1 MHWFHNITARLL
13 IVGCVIAAAF
23 PITASGQDLTK
34 SLQYRQQFAQAV
46 RNATKRVLPSV
57 VSIEAIGVAQT
68 GGRRRSELE
77 QDAPTSGLIVDPSGL
92 VVASDIILRR
102 SATSLL
108 VVMPDQTRFAA
119 KTVARDH
126 HRGVVLLRINSKDP
140 LPAVNLPDRDQL
152 PVGSTVIGVGR
163 YGIDQAPMVSSGILS
178 ARGRLKGTMLQCD
191 ARISPTFYGGP
202 LIDLGGNVVGLSV
215 PAVPAGGAPDATSWY
230 DSGIAF
236 AVPADVIANKLD
248 RMREGQDIHKG
259 LLGIVP
265 RSKDPLA
272 EDTALGAVRLRSPA
286 EQAGLEVGDE
296 ITAIAGTP
304 VKMFS
309 QIEQALGPF
318 DAGDKIAVSFKRG
331 DKTTT
336 VDVVLADKIDPLEPQ
351 RLGIW
356 VDQTETL
363 DDADDAQQQ
372 QTVTIEAILPESAAE
387 GKLQA
392 NDVLLKLDDTEIRDV
407 TTLRK
412 LLITAA
418 PDTEIQATI
427 TRDGKEQTVAV
438 KPTSIGGKAITEAL
452 PQWKPD
458 AEPKPWE
465 VQALRLP
472 DAPNL
477 AALTMPSEDQ
487 LAALDQQAT
496 SLAMLI
502 VLLPPDEREPEKA
515 LENWQALAAKQGVVV
530 CAVSCESEKGWESK
544 EIDVV
549 ARFVSLMLQR
559 VTVGSIGLAT
569 YGVTN
574 GDKTSSADTLAIA
587 MGLSDRSEF
596 NGIAVS
602 AKTKPP
608 AVRLRENQPESALR
622 LLLPIGSPDDAPTW
636 STPLQQAGYPIET
649 AGELNRTKL
658 LNWVR
663 LLQII

>member
-1 MHWFHNITARLL
+1 MHWLHNITARML
-13 IVGCVIAAAF
+13 IVGCFIAVAF
-23 PITASGQDLTK
+23 PITTSGQELTQ
-34 SLQYRQQFAQAV
+34 SLQYRQQFAKAV
-46 RNATKRVLPSV
+46 RNAAERVLPAV

-92 VVASDIILRR
+92 VLASDIILRR
-102 SATSLL
+102 SATSIL
-108 VVMPDQTRFAA
+108 VVMPDQTRYAA
-119 KTVARDH
+119 KTVARDN
-126 HRGVVLLRINSKDP
+126 HRGVVLLKINAKDP
-140 LPAVNLPDRDQL
+140 LPAVSLPDSDEL

-202 LIDLGGNVVGLSV
+202 LIDLSGNVIGLSV

-236 AVPADVIANKLD
+236 AVPADVINKKLD
-248 RMREGQDIHKG
+248 RMREGQDIFKG

-272 EDTALGAVRLRSPA
+272 EDTTLAAVRLRSPA

-304 VKMFS
+304 VKMFR
-309 QIEQALGPF
+309 QIEQALGSY
-318 DAGDKIAVSFKRG
+318 DAGETIAVSFKRG

-336 VDVVLADKIDPLEPQ
+336 VDVILAEKIDPLQPQ

-356 VDQTETL
+356 VDQNE
-363 DDADDAQQQ
+363 AEEGAEEKQQQ
-372 QTVTIEAILPESAAE
+372 QAVTIEAILPGSAAE

-392 NDVLLKLDDTEIRDV
+392 NDVLLKLDDTAISDV
-407 TTLRK
+407 ATLRK

-418 PDTEIQATI
+418 PETEIQATI
-427 TRDGKEQTVAV
+427 ERDGKEQTVAV
-438 KPTSIGGKAITEAL
+438 KPTSIGGTAITEAL
-452 PQWKPD
+452 PQWKPE

-465 VQALRLP
+465 VQELRLP
-472 DAPNL
+472 DASNL
-477 AALTMPSEDQ
+477 AAFTMPSEDQ
-487 LAALDQQAT
+487 LAALDEQPT
-496 SLAMLI
+496 SLALLV

-515 LENWQALAAKQGVVV
+515 LESWQALAAKQGVVV
-530 CAVSCESEKGWESK
+530 CAISCESEKGWESK

-549 ARFVSLMLQR
+549 ARLVSLMLQR
-559 VTVGSIGLAT
+559 VTVGSIGLST

-587 MGLSDRSEF
+587 MGLSDRSQF

-622 LLLPIGSPDDAPTW
+622 LLLPIESADDAPTW
-636 STPLQQAGYPIET
+636 SAPLKQAGYPIET
-649 AGELNRTKL
+649 AGGLNRTSL